1 MNNVRITGNMNGIN
15 GRSMNEWLK
24 KKKSDIILI
33 TKLKLTGR
41 FIM

>member
-1 MNNVRITGNMNGIN
+1 MNNENHIRNMNGIN

-33 TKLKLTGR
+33 TKLKLTG
-41 FIM
+41 